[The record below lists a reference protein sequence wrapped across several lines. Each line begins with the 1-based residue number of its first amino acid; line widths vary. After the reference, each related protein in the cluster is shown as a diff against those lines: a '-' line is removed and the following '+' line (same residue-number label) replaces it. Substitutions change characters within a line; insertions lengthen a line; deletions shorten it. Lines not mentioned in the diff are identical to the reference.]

1 MTKTWAVAVASFN
14 TKTLVPQICFPNE
27 CWSTNSFF
35 DGWAQGQWRFR
46 WWRPRLAILDKRWH
60 QEIAR
65 REKKTLK
72 NLLYP
77 LWSHCRAKLGFAKF
91 IHWIVHKY
99 VIYEDCMFSHL
110 ILSQVSGRL
119 HYYKTNPQRQ
129 RTKHRSDMLGI
140 APTNITNV
148 LFTFIRLAPF
158 RFNGCRVNTKESQIA
173 TCPGDDMIPNNLP
186 QWGLRNRTVFRT
198 NCHSAMGFPK
208 ARVKNSLHLNITG
221 KANWPN
227 LVDDIPFTGRKCD
240 WCSICLIPKRYPLSC
255 CAVWV
260 VLIDSCGSKELW
272 PMSPEFTN
280 LQAVDTLKLMGV
292 IHVSHLT
299 FSHHPHPYFVCLQ
312 PWKYLKK

>member
-46 WWRPRLAILDKRWH
+46 WWRPRLAILDKRWN

-65 REKKTLK
+65 EKTLK

-140 APTNITNV
+140 APTNITNA
-148 LFTFIRLAPF
+148 LFTFTRQAPF
-158 RFNGCRVNTKESQIA
+158 RFNGCRVNTEESKSPFVQVTTWYQTICHNGA
-173 TCPGDDMIPNNLP
+173 CEIGRFSRPTVIVPWLP
-186 QWGLRNRTVFRT
+186 KSEG
-198 NCHSAMGFPK
+198 
-208 ARVKNSLHLNITG
+208 
-221 KANWPN
+221 
-227 LVDDIPFTGRKCD
+227 
-240 WCSICLIPKRYPLSC
+240 
-255 CAVWV
+255 
-260 VLIDSCGSKELW
+260 KELIA
-272 PMSPEFTN
+272 S
-280 LQAVDTLKLMGV
+280 Q
-292 IHVSHLT
+292 
-299 FSHHPHPYFVCLQ
+299 HHR
-312 PWKYLKK
+312 